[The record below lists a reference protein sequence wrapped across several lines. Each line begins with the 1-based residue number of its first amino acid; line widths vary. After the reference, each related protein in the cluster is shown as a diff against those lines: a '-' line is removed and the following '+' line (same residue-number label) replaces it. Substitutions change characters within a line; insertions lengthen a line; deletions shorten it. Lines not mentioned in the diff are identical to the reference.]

1 MSIEHLIQNKRNL
14 YMFIWT
20 NYYSKK
26 VNELAARILGS
37 TTVMG
42 IYKITN
48 IITHEIYIG

>member
-20 NYYSKK
+20 NYYSKR
-26 VNELAARILGS
+26 VNELAARILGP
-37 TTVMG
+37 TAVMG

-48 IITHEIYIG
+48 TITRETYIG